1 MRKLSLIILLAMA
14 LGGPAVADEWKQSY
28 TVGSAPQLKL
38 LAHDANIFVTG
49 ESTGSIEIRITTDGI
64 QIGED
69 GLVITEKQSGDK
81 VSLELKSARRGFW
94 NWSSQA
100 EVEVRVPLGT
110 RLNLRTG
117 DGNIDIRSLAADAG
131 LSTGD
136 GNITVK
142 DMEGNLTAS
151 TGDGNITT
159 TDLVGDLQASTGDGN
174 VEVSGRFTVVD
185 IHTGDGWIDLL
196 AQRGS
201 QVKAP
206 WNVRTGDG
214 SVTLHLPADLKAD
227 VDLDTSDGQID
238 LSLPVAVVGRADQRI
253 QGSLNGGGERVQV
266 KTGDGSISL
275 KPLT

>member
-28 TVGSAPQLKL
+28 AVGSAPQLQL
-38 LAHDANIFVTG
+38 SVHDANIFVTG
-49 ESTGSIEIRITTDGI
+49 ESTESIEIRITTDGI
-64 QIGED
+64 EIGED
-69 GLVITEKQSGDK
+69 GLVITESQSGDK
-81 VSLELKSARRGFW
+81 VTLELKSARRGFW
-94 NWSSQA
+94 NWSYQA

-117 DGNIDIRSLAADAG
+117 DGNIDIRSLTAAAH

-151 TGDGNITT
+151 TGDGDITT
-159 TDLVGDLQASTGDGN
+159 SDLVGDIQISTGDGN
-174 VEVSGRFTVVD
+174 VEVAGRFAEVD
-185 IHTGDGWIDLL
+185 IHTGDGQVELV
-196 AQRGS
+196 AQQGS
-201 QVKAP
+201 RVKAP

-214 SVTLHLPADLKAD
+214 SVTLRLPADLKAD
-227 VDLDTSDGQID
+227 LDLDTGDGHID
-238 LSLPVAVVGRADQRI
+238 LGLPVTVSGRADTRI
-253 QGSLNGGGERVQV
+253 RGALNGGGERVQV
-266 KTGDGSISL
+266 KTGDGSITL